1 MADLSDATK
10 TVYRY
15 PIVEDDPAELG
26 IQAVTQTVDESQQA
40 CYRLYLNGYIVSPF
54 TATIVITGGSNY
66 LDSQQET
73 VLSVYASALPHE
85 FCIDLDDDDVAE
97 AEASISASI
106 HSVSD
111 TDIQTLSGNPAA
123 SVLVQDNEI
132 LQEVWIES
140 VSAGIEGENVT
151 FELTRS
157 GTSVQIGEEL
167 SVSYK
172 FEQVR
177 NSFVPI
183 IGTGN
188 RTAVFAADA
197 TSATLTASTSD
208 NDYVN
213 ATVAIRLRLLESD
226 SFAYAFSADVD
237 KPSAVEFDIAN
248 DDEYSVFVELATNQS
263 STIEEG
269 ESIELDL
276 KRCILQD
283 DGTVDCTNPLSIDGA
298 DSISEDLPLYITV
311 DGNFFGT
318 LPSTVHFGDFEQSAT
333 LTIDTIDDLIDELD
347 GSITIK
353 TVDPDSGRADQ
364 SVEITVED
372 NDTPPPPTVW
382 IGNIQPPVEGE
393 NVTFELTRSGTSVQI
408 GEELSVS
415 YKFEQVRNS
424 FVPIIGTGNR
434 TAVFAADA
442 TSATLTA
449 STSDNDYV
457 NAAVAIRLRLLESD
471 SLAYAF
477 SADVDKPSAVEF
489 DIANDDEYSVFVE
502 LATNQSSMI
511 EEGESIELDL
521 KRCIL
526 QDDGTV
532 DCTNPLSIDGADAIS
547 EDLPL
552 YITVDGNFFG
562 TLPSTV
568 HFGNFE
574 QSATLTIDSIGD
586 DIHEADGSIEIR
598 TVDPDSGR
606 ADQSV
611 TVTVEDDDR
620 VQMEFSMPER
630 VTEGDTVTITLTRS
644 KSEIYAA
651 VDVRADIEYHTKMF
665 ARGNRPDVIRILAF
679 AVDETSKT
687 ISMTTDGDA
696 VNEGDGKI
704 EVSFSRPAA
713 YEFPLRRGWTR
724 VVDDDVPEVTLS
736 VSATEVVEGDTVTWT
751 LSRSDYVQRVL
762 QVLPHYEWRHFFPPP
777 DRDRHLSGEQT
788 TFSDL
793 NYAYGFISAGDT
805 SNTWD
810 ECSFGLTGC
819 NMGDVVGPLGGF
831 MQRRIKPFPQ
841 DAFVGI
847 PTETD
852 TTFLPRYT
860 VSNPDWVRVT
870 IYNSAPS
877 VTLQMDQEE
886 VDEGESV
893 SFTLNRLGGRPLAL
907 NSEMR
912 INVDVSQVGDYLS
925 SGEGTTVVTFPLNTT
940 TTQFTLETVAD
951 VIYEEDGS
959 ITATLLPGALTG
971 LTEDEYEF
979 DTNVRDDGSYPHTG
993 TTAVKSDD
1001 LEPVLSVEDASA
1013 LESDG
1018 DMEFTVTLDRDA
1030 GQHVLV
1036 SYITTS
1042 YATDAAQLYHD
1053 FIPKTGSLTFQPG
1066 QTSKTVSVVIEDDNL
1081 FEDDETFT
1089 FLLSG
1094 PFFAKLGRDR
1104 ATGTIVDDDTP
1115 KVTMAVA
1122 SQSVAE
1128 SDATLDVCATLTPV
1142 STQPVLVTVTSFD
1155 GTASSVTDYT
1165 AIPAST
1171 KLTFPVSNKRQCQ
1184 TIAITPDF
1192 LDESDE
1198 TFTVTLSDV
1207 ENADLGTQA
1216 STTVTIVD
1224 DDTRGVSVSTTTLD
1238 VEEGYDAGYTVVLTS
1253 RPTADVT
1260 VTPSRA
1266 SGDTDVTVSGALT
1279 FTPLNWSTAQT
1290 VTVGAAQDAD
1300 ALDDAAVI
1308 GHAVSGGGDYAGVTA
1323 ASVDVAVDD
1332 DETTSSGVTLSVDP
1346 DSIGEA
1352 AAATT
1357 ITVTAALNSGTRG
1370 SRTPVVVS
1378 VGSGTATLGTDFEAA
1393 PGITFGLSPT
1403 RDTAFTITI
1412 PANAA
1417 SQTGIFILTPTQD
1430 TMDEPNET
1438 VSVNGTTTVPGF
1450 SVTGAEVT
1458 ITDDDA
1464 APTVTLS
1471 LSDDSISEDGGI
1483 ATVAASL
1490 DRSSSVATTV
1500 TVGVSPDTPATSSDY
1515 SLGSNPVL
1523 TIAAGST
1530 ASTGTVTV
1538 AGVDN
1543 DIDAADKTLQVEGDA
1558 VNGLGVTDPA
1568 DVELTL
1574 EDDDARGVT
1583 VSATALDVGE
1593 GGDGSYTVV
1602 LTSEPTADVTVTP
1615 SRASGDT
1622 DVTVSGALTFT
1633 ALNWSTAQ
1641 TVTVSAAQD
1650 ADALDD
1656 AAVIGHAVSGG
1667 DYAGVA
1673 AASVDV
1679 AVDDDE
1685 TTSSGVTLSVDPDSI
1700 GEGAEATAI
1709 TVTAA
1714 LNGGTRGSATPV
1726 VVSVGSGTA
1735 TSGTDFETVTGFT
1748 ITIPANSASHT
1759 GTFSL
1764 SPTQDTLDERDETV
1778 SVNGTTTV
1786 PGFSVA
1792 GAEVEIADDDAAPSV
1807 TLSLS
1812 GTSIG
1817 EAGGIATVTASLDH
1831 ASSESTAVTVSV
1843 SPDTPATSSDYSLST
1858 NLVLTIAAE
1867 STASTGTVTIAGV
1880 DNDVDAADRTV
1891 QVKGDAV
1898 NGLGVTDPSDVEL
1911 TLEDDD
1917 TRGVTVSATV
1927 LDVGEGGDGSYTV
1940 VLTSQPTADVTVTP
1954 SRASGDADVTVS
1966 GALTFTPLNWAT
1978 AQAVTVGAGQDSDA
1992 DDDGAVIGHAVSGGD
2007 YDGATAAS
2015 VDVSV
2020 DDDET
2025 PSSGVTLTVVPDSIG
2040 EGAAATSITVTAAL
2054 NGGTRGSATPVV
2066 VSVGS
2071 GTATSGTDFE
2081 TVTGF
2086 TITIPANS
2094 ASHTGTFSLSATQ
2107 DTLDEPDETVSVN
2120 GTTTVPEFSVTGAEV
2135 EIADDDAEPGVT
2147 LSLSGTSIGEA
2158 GGIATVTASLDHA
2171 SSESTA
2177 VTVSVS
2183 PDTPATS
2190 SDYSLST
2197 NLVLTI
2203 AADSTASTGRVA
2215 ITGVDNDVDSADGT
2229 VQVKGDAVNG
2239 LGVTDPA
2246 DVELTLEDDDTRG
2259 VTVSAT
2265 ALDIGE
2271 GGDGSYTV
2279 VLTSQ
2284 PTANVTVTPSRAS
2297 GDTDVTVGGA
2307 LTFTPLNWATAQTVT
2322 VGAAQ
2327 DADALDD
2334 GAVIAHSVSGG
2345 DYGGVTAASVDV
2357 SVDDDETP
2365 SSGVTLSVNPDS
2377 IGEGAAATSI
2387 TVTAALN
2394 GGTRGSATP
2403 VVVSVGS
2410 GTATSGTDFETV
2422 TGFTITIP
2430 PNTASHTGTFSLSPT
2445 QDTLDEPD
2453 ETVSVNGTTTVPG
2466 FSVTGAEVEIADDD
2480 AAPGVTLSLSGTS
2493 ISEAGGIATVTAS
2506 LDHASSESTAVTVSV
2521 APNTPATSSDYSP
2534 SANLVLTIAADST
2547 ASTGT
2552 VTIAGVDNDID
2563 AADKTVTVKGDAEN
2577 TLGVTDPADV
2587 ELTLEDDDTR
2597 GVTVSATALDVGE
2610 GGDGSYTVVL
2620 TSQPTADVRVTP
2632 SRASGDTDVT
2642 VSGALTFTALNWA
2655 TARTVTVSAGQ
2666 DSDADDDSAVIAHA
2680 VSGGDYGGVT
2690 AASVDVSVDDDET
2703 PSSGITLTVA
2713 PGTLGEGAGATPVTV
2728 TATLNG
2734 GTRDEVTPVTVT
2746 VASGTAISGTDF
2758 ETVSAFTI
2766 TIPANAASHAGT
2778 FILVPSPDTM
2788 DEPNETLGVNGSTTV
2803 PGFSVTGAQVTIGD
2817 DDAAPRVTLSLSDAS
2832 IGEDGGIATVTASL
2846 DHSSSVATTVTVSV
2860 SPDSPAGSSDYSLG
2874 SNLILTIA
2882 AGSTASTGT
2891 VTIAGVDNDIDAA
2904 DKTLQVKGDAVNGLG
2919 VTDPAD
2925 VELTLEDDDTRGVT
2939 VSATALDVDEG
2950 DAATYTVVLTS
2961 QPTADVTVTPSRESG
2976 DADVTVSG
2984 ALTFTP
2990 SNWATARTVTVSA
3003 GQDSDADDDSAVI
3016 AHAVSG
3022 GDYGGVTAASVDVT
3036 VDDDETASSGVT
3048 LTVSPDTVAED
3059 AGATPITVTAT
3070 LNGGTRDEVTPVT
3083 VTVASGTA
3091 ISGTDFETVS
3101 AFTITIPANAASHAG
3116 IFILTPTPDTMDEP
3130 DETLG
3135 VGGTST
3141 VPGFSVTGAQVTIGD
3156 DDAAPRVTLSLS
3168 RTSISEDGGIAT
3180 VTASLD
3186 HSSSVATTVTVGVSP
3201 DSPAGSSDYSLGS
3214 NLILT
3219 IAAGSTASTGTVTI
3233 AGVDN
3238 DIDAADKTLQVKGD
3252 AVNGLGVTDPAD
3264 VELTLEDDD
3273 TRGVTVSATTLD
3285 VGEGGDGSYTVVLTS
3300 EPTANVTVTPSRE
3313 SGDADVTVSGAL
3325 TFTPLNWATARTVTV
3340 SAGQDSDADDDS
3352 AVIAH
3357 AVSGGDYG
3365 GVTAASVD
3373 VTVDDDE
3380 TASSGVTLTVSPDTV
3395 AEDAG
3400 ATPITVT
3407 ATLNGGTRDEATP
3420 VTVTVASGTAISG
3433 TDFETVTGITIT
3445 IPANAASHAG
3455 IFILTPT
3462 PDTMDEPDETLGVGG
3477 TSTVPGFSVTG
3488 AEVTITDDDA
3498 APGVTL
3504 SLSRTSISEDGGIA
3518 TVTASLDHS
3527 SSVATTVTVGVSPDS
3542 PAGSSDYS
3550 LGSNLILTIAAG
3562 STASTGTVTI
3572 AGVDNDIDAADKT
3585 LQVKGDAV
3593 NGLGVTDPA
3602 DVELTLEDDD
3612 TRGVTVSATTLDV
3625 GEGGDGS
3632 YTVVLTSEPTA
3643 NVTVTPSRASG
3654 DADVTVSGAL
3664 TFTPSNWATART
3676 VTVSAGQDSDA
3687 DDDSAVIGH
3696 AVSGGD
3702 YGGVTA
3708 ASVDVSVDDDETP
3721 SSGIT
3726 LTVVPGTLGE
3736 GAGATSITVT
3746 ATLNG
3751 GTRDEVTPVTV
3762 TVASGTAISGT
3773 DFETVTG
3780 ITITI
3785 PANAASHAGIFIL
3798 TPTPDTMDEPD
3809 ETLGVGGT
3817 STVPG
3822 FSVTGAEVT
3831 ITDDDAAPGVT
3842 LSLSRTSISED
3853 GGIATVTASLDRS
3866 SSVATAVTVSVS
3878 PDSPATASDYSLS
3891 TNRVLT
3897 IAANATSSTGTVII
3911 AGADNDIDAADKTL
3925 QVKGDAVNGLGVTD
3939 PADVELTLEDDDT
3952 RGVTVSATALDI
3964 GEGGDGSY
3972 TIVLTSQP
3980 TANVRVTPSRASGDA
3995 DVTVGGALT
4004 FTPLNWATARTV
4016 TVSAG
4021 QDSDADDDSAVIGHA
4036 VSGGDYGGVTAASV
4050 DVSVDDDETPSS
4062 GITLTVAP
4070 DTLGEGAGA
4079 TPITVTA
4086 TLNGATRDEAT
4097 PVTVTVASGTAISG
4111 TDFETVTGFTI
4122 TIPAN
4127 AAWHTGIF
4135 ILTPSP
4141 DTMDEPDETLGVNG
4155 STTVAGFSVTGA
4167 QVTIGD
4173 DDAAPRVT
4181 LSLSDA
4187 SIGENGGIATVTA
4200 SLDRS
4205 SSVTTTVAVSV
4216 SPDSPA
4222 TSSGY
4227 SLGSSPVLTIA
4238 AGSTASTGTVT
4249 IAGVDNDI
4257 DAADKTLTVKGDAE
4271 NTLGVTDPADVEL
4284 TLEDDDTRG
4293 VTVSATA
4300 LDVGEGDDAG
4310 YRVVLTSQ
4318 PTADVTVTPSR
4329 ESGDAD
4335 VTVSGAL
4342 TFNRFNWYMA
4352 QTVTVS
4358 AGQDS
4363 DALDEGAVIAHSVS
4377 GGDYGGVTVASVD
4390 VTVDDDETPSSG
4402 ITLSVNPDSIGEG
4415 AAATSITVRATLNGG
4430 TRGSATPVV
4439 VSVGSGTATSGTD
4452 FETVTGFTITIPAN
4466 SASHTGTFSL
4476 SPTQDTLDE
4485 SDETVSVSGTTTV
4498 PGFSVTGAEVE
4509 IADDDAAPG
4518 VTLSLSGTSISEAGG
4533 IATVTASLDHASS
4546 RSTAVTVS
4554 VSPNTP
4560 ATSSDYSPSANLVL
4574 TIAADSTAS
4583 TGTVT
4588 IAGVDNDI
4596 DAADKTLT
4604 VKGDAENTLGVTD
4617 PADVELTLE
4626 DDDTRGVT
4634 VSATALDV
4642 GEGGDGSYTVVL
4654 TSEPTAN
4661 VTVTPSRASGDTD
4674 VTVSGALTFTALNW
4688 ATARTVTV
4696 SAGQDSDAVDDGAV
4710 IAHAVSGGDYGGVTA
4725 ASVDVTVNDDETV
4738 SSGVTL
4744 SVNPD
4749 SIGEGAAA
4757 TSITVRATLNGGTR
4771 GSATPV
4777 VVSVGSGTATSGTD
4791 FETVTGFTITIP
4803 ANSASHT
4810 GTFSL
4815 SPTQDTLDEPDETV
4829 SVSGTTTVPGF
4840 SVTGAEVEIADDD
4853 AEPGVT
4859 LSLSGTSISE
4869 AGGIATVTA
4878 SLDHASSRSTAVTV
4892 SVSPNTPATSSDYSP
4907 SANLVLTIAA
4917 DSTASTGTVTIA
4929 GVDNDI
4935 DAADKTLTVKGDA
4948 ENTLGVTDPAD
4959 VELTLEDD
4967 DTRGVTVSATALDV
4981 GEGGDGAT
4989 RLC

>member
-1 MADLSDATK
+1 MTAKFAFSNICPKRFSPKLQRLLQHLNCKALAPPASFPRLPAHKFSAFLLIALLLSGAASAQTLPRLSVTASENNVLEGHNITLTFRLNRVTDDRLEYCFMAGGSASDSLVWEFEPARPANEGYAEISGYIEAGQREDVVTIRTQDDGTDDPGEQQILLQYSIADTFGAVTCTQNYTVEANQSGGTLRVYDAHDYYSSVDISVSAGSTSISEGATAEFVLTRSGGLISQGTLVVEADDVDMDVKFKIGETGYVFPSNFAPWRVKGDANYREISTDPANGETAVVTMPAGDTEVTLEVDTNNDAVPEIANTAISVTVLSGDRPYSISTPTASTTVEDIGDTPSVRIHGPVTDTQVSEAAGHLLFGVQHSISHAPVDLTLRLSTSGDFFGATPSVELGVYRSATQPFLQAVSVTPRVLPSGELEFTLPFEEFDADSVTRMVRVAIVNDDVDEADGSATLTIPAQQGAASVSSTVSVTDDDLPIVTLEAGSHLIAEGGSVVFTLTRDGNTAVALSIPQQYLTSSFTPSRTVQDAEYPIEFSAGSNTATFTVSSANDDVFYTARRLVVTLDPDANAQFRVPDRPPSGSESGSGADFTQYILLANDNDKAKLSMSAVTSPVDEADQACFVINVESTEFHPTIAWVFDVVMTVTEEGSYLASTQDRSFRYGITQLGPIESNDPDYDVCLTLDDDLVDEPAGTVSVEVTGPSNAHVEPATNAKASVAVQDNDDPTFTASLSVTEVHEDAPTDVTLHRAGVLDDSLTVQAGDFKIEYVYPPEASKQPVVLLENAVTFAASADTAVSQILLPLDNSYDPGRQLQVTVNANGGSYRVPSTLPANAVADLSDATK

-1500 TVGVSPDTPATSSDY
+1500 TVGR
-1515 SLGSNPVL
+1515 
-1523 TIAAGST
+1523 
-1530 ASTGTVTV
+1530 V
-1538 AGVDN
+1538 AGYPGHVLGLLPEHEPG
-1543 DIDAADKTLQVEGDA
+1543 IDDSRERHQQHGHGDDRGRGQRYRRRGQDRAGEGR
-1558 VNGLGVTDPA
+1558 
-1568 DVELTL
+1568 
-1574 EDDDARGVT
+1574 RGQPP
-1583 VSATALDVGE
+1583 
-1593 GGDGSYTVV
+1593 GGDGSFGC
-1602 LTSEPTADVTVTP
+1602 A
-1615 SRASGDT
+1615 
-1622 DVTVSGALTFT
+1622 
-1633 ALNWSTAQ
+1633 
-1641 TVTVSAAQD
+1641 
-1650 ADALDD
+1650 
-1656 AAVIGHAVSGG
+1656 
-1667 DYAGVA
+1667 
-1673 AASVDV
+1673 
-1679 AVDDDE
+1679 
-1685 TTSSGVTLSVDPDSI
+1685 
-1700 GEGAEATAI
+1700 
-1709 TVTAA
+1709 
-1714 LNGGTRGSATPV
+1714 
-1726 VVSVGSGTA
+1726 
-1735 TSGTDFETVTGFT
+1735 
-1748 ITIPANSASHT
+1748 
-1759 GTFSL
+1759 
-1764 SPTQDTLDERDETV
+1764 
-1778 SVNGTTTV
+1778 
-1786 PGFSVA
+1786 
-1792 GAEVEIADDDAAPSV
+1792 
-1807 TLSLS
+1807 
-1812 GTSIG
+1812 
-1817 EAGGIATVTASLDH
+1817 
-1831 ASSESTAVTVSV
+1831 
-1843 SPDTPATSSDYSLST
+1843 
-1858 NLVLTIAAE
+1858 
-1867 STASTGTVTIAGV
+1867 
-1880 DNDVDAADRTV
+1880 
-1891 QVKGDAV
+1891 
-1898 NGLGVTDPSDVEL
+1898 TDP
-1911 TLEDDD
+1911 
-1917 TRGVTVSATV
+1917 
-1927 LDVGEGGDGSYTV
+1927 
-1940 VLTSQPTADVTVTP
+1940 
-1954 SRASGDADVTVS
+1954 
-1966 GALTFTPLNWAT
+1966 
-1978 AQAVTVGAGQDSDA
+1978 
-1992 DDDGAVIGHAVSGGD
+1992 
-2007 YDGATAAS
+2007 
-2015 VDVSV
+2015 
-2020 DDDET
+2020 
-2025 PSSGVTLTVVPDSIG
+2025 
-2040 EGAAATSITVTAAL
+2040 
-2054 NGGTRGSATPVV
+2054 
-2066 VSVGS
+2066 
-2071 GTATSGTDFE
+2071 
-2081 TVTGF
+2081 
-2086 TITIPANS
+2086 
-2094 ASHTGTFSLSATQ
+2094 
-2107 DTLDEPDETVSVN
+2107 
-2120 GTTTVPEFSVTGAEV
+2120 
-2135 EIADDDAEPGVT
+2135 
-2147 LSLSGTSIGEA
+2147 
-2158 GGIATVTASLDHA
+2158 
-2171 SSESTA
+2171 
-2177 VTVSVS
+2177 
-2183 PDTPATS
+2183 
-2190 SDYSLST
+2190 
-2197 NLVLTI
+2197 
-2203 AADSTASTGRVA
+2203 
-2215 ITGVDNDVDSADGT
+2215 
-2229 VQVKGDAVNG
+2229 
-2239 LGVTDPA
+2239 
-2246 DVELTLEDDDTRG
+2246 
-2259 VTVSAT
+2259 
-2265 ALDIGE
+2265 
-2271 GGDGSYTV
+2271 
-2279 VLTSQ
+2279 
-2284 PTANVTVTPSRAS
+2284 
-2297 GDTDVTVGGA
+2297 
-2307 LTFTPLNWATAQTVT
+2307 
-2322 VGAAQ
+2322 
-2327 DADALDD
+2327 
-2334 GAVIAHSVSGG
+2334 
-2345 DYGGVTAASVDV
+2345 
-2357 SVDDDETP
+2357 
-2365 SSGVTLSVNPDS
+2365 
-2377 IGEGAAATSI
+2377 
-2387 TVTAALN
+2387 
-2394 GGTRGSATP
+2394 
-2403 VVVSVGS
+2403 
-2410 GTATSGTDFETV
+2410 
-2422 TGFTITIP
+2422 
-2430 PNTASHTGTFSLSPT
+2430 
-2445 QDTLDEPD
+2445 
-2453 ETVSVNGTTTVPG
+2453 
-2466 FSVTGAEVEIADDD
+2466 
-2480 AAPGVTLSLSGTS
+2480 
-2493 ISEAGGIATVTAS
+2493 
-2506 LDHASSESTAVTVSV
+2506 
-2521 APNTPATSSDYSP
+2521 
-2534 SANLVLTIAADST
+2534 
-2547 ASTGT
+2547 
-2552 VTIAGVDNDID
+2552 
-2563 AADKTVTVKGDAEN
+2563 
-2577 TLGVTDPADV
+2577 
-2587 ELTLEDDDTR
+2587 
-2597 GVTVSATALDVGE
+2597 
-2610 GGDGSYTVVL
+2610 
-2620 TSQPTADVRVTP
+2620 
-2632 SRASGDTDVT
+2632 
-2642 VSGALTFTALNWA
+2642 
-2655 TARTVTVSAGQ
+2655 
-2666 DSDADDDSAVIAHA
+2666 
-2680 VSGGDYGGVT
+2680 
-2690 AASVDVSVDDDET
+2690 
-2703 PSSGITLTVA
+2703 
-2713 PGTLGEGAGATPVTV
+2713 
-2728 TATLNG
+2728 
-2734 GTRDEVTPVTVT
+2734 
-2746 VASGTAISGTDF
+2746 
-2758 ETVSAFTI
+2758 
-2766 TIPANAASHAGT
+2766 
-2778 FILVPSPDTM
+2778 
-2788 DEPNETLGVNGSTTV
+2788 
-2803 PGFSVTGAQVTIGD
+2803 
-2817 DDAAPRVTLSLSDAS
+2817 
-2832 IGEDGGIATVTASL
+2832 
-2846 DHSSSVATTVTVSV
+2846 
-2860 SPDSPAGSSDYSLG
+2860 
-2874 SNLILTIA
+2874 
-2882 AGSTASTGT
+2882 
-2891 VTIAGVDNDIDAA
+2891 
-2904 DKTLQVKGDAVNGLG
+2904 
-2919 VTDPAD
+2919 
-2925 VELTLEDDDTRGVT
+2925 
-2939 VSATALDVDEG
+2939 
-2950 DAATYTVVLTS
+2950 
-2961 QPTADVTVTPSRESG
+2961 
-2976 DADVTVSG
+2976 
-2984 ALTFTP
+2984 
-2990 SNWATARTVTVSA
+2990 
-3003 GQDSDADDDSAVI
+3003 
-3016 AHAVSG
+3016 
-3022 GDYGGVTAASVDVT
+3022 
-3036 VDDDETASSGVT
+3036 
-3048 LTVSPDTVAED
+3048 
-3059 AGATPITVTAT
+3059 
-3070 LNGGTRDEVTPVT
+3070 
-3083 VTVASGTA
+3083 
-3091 ISGTDFETVS
+3091 
-3101 AFTITIPANAASHAG
+3101 
-3116 IFILTPTPDTMDEP
+3116 
-3130 DETLG
+3130 
-3135 VGGTST
+3135 
-3141 VPGFSVTGAQVTIGD
+3141 
-3156 DDAAPRVTLSLS
+3156 
-3168 RTSISEDGGIAT
+3168 
-3180 VTASLD
+3180 
-3186 HSSSVATTVTVGVSP
+3186 
-3201 DSPAGSSDYSLGS
+3201 
-3214 NLILT
+3214 
-3219 IAAGSTASTGTVTI
+3219 
-3233 AGVDN
+3233 
-3238 DIDAADKTLQVKGD
+3238 
-3252 AVNGLGVTDPAD
+3252 
-3264 VELTLEDDD
+3264 
-3273 TRGVTVSATTLD
+3273 
-3285 VGEGGDGSYTVVLTS
+3285 
-3300 EPTANVTVTPSRE
+3300 
-3313 SGDADVTVSGAL
+3313 
-3325 TFTPLNWATARTVTV
+3325 
-3340 SAGQDSDADDDS
+3340 
-3352 AVIAH
+3352 
-3357 AVSGGDYG
+3357 
-3365 GVTAASVD
+3365 
-3373 VTVDDDE
+3373 
-3380 TASSGVTLTVSPDTV
+3380 
-3395 AEDAG
+3395 
-3400 ATPITVT
+3400 
-3407 ATLNGGTRDEATP
+3407 
-3420 VTVTVASGTAISG
+3420 
-3433 TDFETVTGITIT
+3433 
-3445 IPANAASHAG
+3445 
-3455 IFILTPT
+3455 
-3462 PDTMDEPDETLGVGG
+3462 
-3477 TSTVPGFSVTG
+3477 
-3488 AEVTITDDDA
+3488 
-3498 APGVTL
+3498 
-3504 SLSRTSISEDGGIA
+3504 
-3518 TVTASLDHS
+3518 
-3527 SSVATTVTVGVSPDS
+3527 
-3542 PAGSSDYS
+3542 
-3550 LGSNLILTIAAG
+3550 
-3562 STASTGTVTI
+3562 
-3572 AGVDNDIDAADKT
+3572 
-3585 LQVKGDAV
+3585 
-3593 NGLGVTDPA
+3593 
-3602 DVELTLEDDD
+3602 
-3612 TRGVTVSATTLDV
+3612 
-3625 GEGGDGS
+3625 
-3632 YTVVLTSEPTA
+3632 
-3643 NVTVTPSRASG
+3643 
-3654 DADVTVSGAL
+3654 
-3664 TFTPSNWATART
+3664 
-3676 VTVSAGQDSDA
+3676 
-3687 DDDSAVIGH
+3687 
-3696 AVSGGD
+3696 
-3702 YGGVTA
+3702 
-3708 ASVDVSVDDDETP
+3708 
-3721 SSGIT
+3721 
-3726 LTVVPGTLGE
+3726 
-3736 GAGATSITVT
+3736 
-3746 ATLNG
+3746 
-3751 GTRDEVTPVTV
+3751 
-3762 TVASGTAISGT
+3762 
-3773 DFETVTG
+3773 
-3780 ITITI
+3780 
-3785 PANAASHAGIFIL
+3785 
-3798 TPTPDTMDEPD
+3798 
-3809 ETLGVGGT
+3809 
-3817 STVPG
+3817 
-3822 FSVTGAEVT
+3822 
-3831 ITDDDAAPGVT
+3831 
-3842 LSLSRTSISED
+3842 
-3853 GGIATVTASLDRS
+3853 
-3866 SSVATAVTVSVS
+3866 
-3878 PDSPATASDYSLS
+3878 
-3891 TNRVLT
+3891 
-3897 IAANATSSTGTVII
+3897 
-3911 AGADNDIDAADKTL
+3911 
-3925 QVKGDAVNGLGVTD
+3925 
-3939 PADVELTLEDDDT
+3939 
-3952 RGVTVSATALDI
+3952 
-3964 GEGGDGSY
+3964 
-3972 TIVLTSQP
+3972 
-3980 TANVRVTPSRASGDA
+3980 
-3995 DVTVGGALT
+3995 
-4004 FTPLNWATARTV
+4004 
-4016 TVSAG
+4016 
-4021 QDSDADDDSAVIGHA
+4021 
-4036 VSGGDYGGVTAASV
+4036 
-4050 DVSVDDDETPSS
+4050 
-4062 GITLTVAP
+4062 
-4070 DTLGEGAGA
+4070 
-4079 TPITVTA
+4079 
-4086 TLNGATRDEAT
+4086 
-4097 PVTVTVASGTAISG
+4097 
-4111 TDFETVTGFTI
+4111 
-4122 TIPAN
+4122 
-4127 AAWHTGIF
+4127 
-4135 ILTPSP
+4135 
-4141 DTMDEPDETLGVNG
+4141 
-4155 STTVAGFSVTGA
+4155 
-4167 QVTIGD
+4167 
-4173 DDAAPRVT
+4173 
-4181 LSLSDA
+4181 
-4187 SIGENGGIATVTA
+4187 
-4200 SLDRS
+4200 
-4205 SSVTTTVAVSV
+4205 
-4216 SPDSPA
+4216 
-4222 TSSGY
+4222 
-4227 SLGSSPVLTIA
+4227 
-4238 AGSTASTGTVT
+4238 
-4249 IAGVDNDI
+4249 
-4257 DAADKTLTVKGDAE
+4257 
-4271 NTLGVTDPADVEL
+4271 
-4284 TLEDDDTRG
+4284 
-4293 VTVSATA
+4293 
-4300 LDVGEGDDAG
+4300 
-4310 YRVVLTSQ
+4310 
-4318 PTADVTVTPSR
+4318 
-4329 ESGDAD
+4329 
-4335 VTVSGAL
+4335 
-4342 TFNRFNWYMA
+4342 
-4352 QTVTVS
+4352 
-4358 AGQDS
+4358 
-4363 DALDEGAVIAHSVS
+4363 
-4377 GGDYGGVTVASVD
+4377 
-4390 VTVDDDETPSSG
+4390 
-4402 ITLSVNPDSIGEG
+4402 
-4415 AAATSITVRATLNGG
+4415 
-4430 TRGSATPVV
+4430 
-4439 VSVGSGTATSGTD
+4439 
-4452 FETVTGFTITIPAN
+4452 
-4466 SASHTGTFSL
+4466 
-4476 SPTQDTLDE
+4476 
-4485 SDETVSVSGTTTV
+4485 
-4498 PGFSVTGAEVE
+4498 
-4509 IADDDAAPG
+4509 
-4518 VTLSLSGTSISEAGG
+4518 
-4533 IATVTASLDHASS
+4533 
-4546 RSTAVTVS
+4546 
-4554 VSPNTP
+4554 
-4560 ATSSDYSPSANLVL
+4560 
-4574 TIAADSTAS
+4574 
-4583 TGTVT
+4583 
-4588 IAGVDNDI
+4588 
-4596 DAADKTLT
+4596 
-4604 VKGDAENTLGVTD
+4604 
-4617 PADVELTLE
+4617 
-4626 DDDTRGVT
+4626 
-4634 VSATALDV
+4634 
-4642 GEGGDGSYTVVL
+4642 
-4654 TSEPTAN
+4654 
-4661 VTVTPSRASGDTD
+4661 
-4674 VTVSGALTFTALNW
+4674 
-4688 ATARTVTV
+4688 
-4696 SAGQDSDAVDDGAV
+4696 
-4710 IAHAVSGGDYGGVTA
+4710 
-4725 ASVDVTVNDDETV
+4725 
-4738 SSGVTL
+4738 
-4744 SVNPD
+4744 
-4749 SIGEGAAA
+4749 
-4757 TSITVRATLNGGTR
+4757 
-4771 GSATPV
+4771 
-4777 VVSVGSGTATSGTD
+4777 
-4791 FETVTGFTITIP
+4791 
-4803 ANSASHT
+4803 
-4810 GTFSL
+4810 
-4815 SPTQDTLDEPDETV
+4815 
-4829 SVSGTTTVPGF
+4829 
-4840 SVTGAEVEIADDD
+4840 
-4853 AEPGVT
+4853 
-4859 LSLSGTSISE
+4859 
-4869 AGGIATVTA
+4869 
-4878 SLDHASSRSTAVTV
+4878 
-4892 SVSPNTPATSSDYSP
+4892 
-4907 SANLVLTIAA
+4907 
-4917 DSTASTGTVTIA
+4917 
-4929 GVDNDI
+4929 
-4935 DAADKTLTVKGDA
+4935 
-4948 ENTLGVTDPAD
+4948 
-4959 VELTLEDD
+4959 
-4967 DTRGVTVSATALDV
+4967 
-4981 GEGGDGAT
+4981 
-4989 RLC
+4989 